1 MVGLDVLEHNLHEA
15 FARGGACPG
24 NVRSDIAV
32 AGREQR
38 IVGTGRFLR
47 EYVYAGGIDGTVVKC
62 VGKVLFVDER
72 AASGIDE
79 DGGGLDR
86 KSVV

>member
-1 MVGLDVLEHNLHEA
+1 MCIRDSA
-15 FARGGACPG
+15 GG
-24 NVRSDIAV
+24 
-32 AGREQR
+32 EQR

-79 DGGGLDR
+79 NGGGLHQP
-86 KSVV
+86 KPFCIHHLAGGVGEGTVQTLSLIHI